1 MKKTNA
7 GRPIIKEYF
16 FTATKKLNIYIAY
29 TTNDE
34 LLQLGA
40 IEDHNNKEGRPTNT
54 QYSCYTGAN
63 IQIRPY
69 ISRVRS
75 NVEMLQNKENESLKH
90 KTTGSG
96 NTFIINFEKWQ
107 EIFPWLEYDM
117 IFNTYIIN
125 STMLLF
131 FLSSYISS

>member
-7 GRPIIKEYF
+7 GRPTRPIKEYF
-16 FTATKKLNIYIAY
+16 ITATKKLN
-29 TTNDE
+29 TTDDE

-54 QYSCYTGAN
+54 QYSCNTGAN

-96 NTFIINFEKWQ
+96 NR
-107 EIFPWLEYDM
+107 PSL
-117 IFNTYIIN
+117 
-125 STMLLF
+125 
-131 FLSSYISS
+131 